1 MPTAADFR
9 RLLLALPDTQEGAH
23 MGHPDFRMNGRVF
36 ASLDAAEVR
45 GMLHVTP
52 ERQRAL
58 AAEDPAFVPA
68 NGAWGRQGCTMVQ
81 LADTTLPRLRAAIT
95 AAWQRALEAGAAK
108 AKPRARPRSGSRRG
122 ARAPGAIRRGSKR

>member
-23 MGHPDFRMNGRVF
+23 HGHADFRMNGRIF

-81 LADTTLPRLRAAIT
+81 LADVALPRLRAAIT
-95 AAWQRALEAGAAK
+95 TAWQRCLEAGAAK
-108 AKPRARPRSGSRRG
+108 AKPRPRSPRRG
-122 ARAPGAIRRGSKR
+122 RRGKR

>member
-1 MPTAADFR
+1 MADAADFR
-9 RLLLALPDTQEGAH
+9 RLVLALPDTVEGAH
-23 MGHPDFRMNGRVF
+23 MGHPDFRLNGRIF

-81 LADTTLPRLRAAIT
+81 LADVALPRLRAAVT
-95 AAWQRALEAGAAK
+95 AAWQRCFEAAAAK
-108 AKPRARPRSGSRRG
+108 ATPRPRTKTAGKR
-122 ARAPGAIRRGSKR
+122 SKR